1 MEQVFDFR
9 EFMFTLLKKCKLIL
23 ILAVVF
29 AILGAGFGYLKSGGE
44 EYMTTAGASVGL
56 AKVTLE
62 SAPLTDTMKNV
73 DAIISDNF
81 FYTGMV
87 NHIKKS
93 MGNEKFDALLSHVK
107 NPKLSD
113 MKKIVKVYTK
123 GNLILIDSTCE
134 EPELTQDASRAG
146 MEYILE
152 RLPKLNEYV
161 NLTKQSE
168 QTVDLRIQEGS
179 SRTSEILKFG
189 ILGFGG
195 GIVLGILWIFFVAVF
210 DLRVKSA
217 VDLKKY
223 SLPVLGELNK
233 KEEKK

>member
-9 EFMFTLLKKCKLIL
+9 EFMLTLLKKCKIII

-29 AILGAGFGYLKSGGE
+29 AVLGAGFGYLKSGGDK
-44 EYMTTAGASVGL
+44 YMTTSGASVGL
-56 AKVTLE
+56 AKRTLE

-87 NHIKKS
+87 NYIKQS
-93 MGNEKFDALLSHVK
+93 MGTDKFDSLLSHVK

-113 MKKIVKVYTK
+113 MKTIVKVYTK
-123 GNLILIDSTCE
+123 GNLVLVDSICDD
-134 EPELTQDASRAG
+134 PELTKEASHAG
-146 MEYILE
+146 IEFILE
-152 RLPKLNEYV
+152 RLPQLNEYV
-161 NLTKQSE
+161 NLTQQAE

-179 SRTSEILKFG
+179 SRKSEILKFG

-217 VDLKKY
+217 ADLKKY
-223 SLPVLGELNK
+223 SLPILGELTK